1 MCVCMCGRV
10 RGNVC
15 FVVEVSTKVE
25 SKCVCLGRFKY
36 VSGVQVRTH
45 GLTFILV
52 GVGMMLYFDHKR
64 GWRVRGTH
72 NQNEFRFLYRI
83 MLLRTMT

>member
-1 MCVCMCGRV
+1 MVKYVGVCL
-10 RGNVC
+10 
-15 FVVEVSTKVE
+15 VVEVCTEVE
-25 SKCVCLGRFKY
+25 SKCVRLVRFKY

-45 GLTFILV
+45 GMTFILV

-72 NQNEFRFLYRI
+72 NQNEFRVLYPI
-83 MLLRTMT
+83 MLLWTMT